1 MKTNPDHATS
11 VTTSSCDPET
21 WLLAQGYRFA
31 GVVSGLRSEPNRR
44 DVGVIISESPASAA
58 GVFTLNRVAAAPVQ
72 VSRKRVPSSD
82 VRGIVCCSGNANA
95 CTGAQ
100 GREDA
105 ELMATT
111 LACQLNLHG
120 DSILIASTGIIG
132 RPLPMSI
139 VGAGIVKAAAAV
151 ADTPQALCDF
161 AHSILT
167 TDTVIKVATLEV
179 NLHGTPIRFTGVAKG
194 AAMIGPNM
202 ATMLGFILTDATIA
216 PSLLQEAL
224 GRAVDRTFNCISVEG
239 HMSTNDT
246 VFALANGAAGGVP
259 ITGHGIYFQQFEQD
273 LTRVCS
279 QLARAIAEDAEGA
292 THVVEIIVEGAHS
305 EADARQIAKTVAES
319 ALVKTALFGAD
330 PNWGRIVSAAGYS
343 GVDFK
348 EEELS
353 LTIGPYLLYD
363 KGTPVEFDEAE
374 VSKFIKAN
382 RHLTV
387 TLTFT
392 QGNARC
398 QFWTCDLTHDYVKLN
413 AEYTT

>member
-1 MKTNPDHATS
+1 MLDHATS
-11 VTTSSCDPET
+11 VITTTTDPST
-21 WLLAQGYRFA
+21 WMIAKGYRFA
-31 GVVSGLRSEPNRR
+31 GIVGGLRSEPGRR
-44 DVGVIISESPASAA
+44 DIGAIISDNYCSAA

-72 VSRKRVPSSD
+72 VSRKRVPSAEIK
-82 VRGIVCCSGNANA
+82 GIVCCSGNANA

-100 GREDA
+100 GVQDA
-105 ELMATT
+105 ELMAVT
-111 LACQLNLHG
+111 LG
-120 DSILIASTGIIG
+120 SSSGSSGEEILIASTGIIG
-132 RPLPMSI
+132 RPMPMSI
-139 VGAGIVKAAAAV
+139 VGAGVVKAAAALRSD
-151 ADTPQALCDF
+151 ADALNDF

-179 NLHGTPIRFTGVAKG
+179 NLHGTPVRFTGIAKG

-202 ATMLGFILTDATIA
+202 ATMLGFILTDAAIA

-246 VFALANGAAGGVP
+246 VFALANGAAGGQP
-259 ITGHGIYFQQFEQD
+259 IIGHGQYFQQFEND
-273 LTRVCS
+273 LTRVCG

-292 THVVEIIVEGAHS
+292 THLVELTVEGAHS

-343 GVDFK
+343 GVCF
-348 EEELS
+348 EEKELS
-353 LTIGPYLLYD
+353 LHLGPYLLYD
-363 KGTPVEFDEAE
+363 QGTPVEFNEAE
-374 VSKFIKAN
+374 VSRYLKENKHITA
-382 RHLTV
+382 RL
-387 TLTFT
+387 TLT
-392 QGNARC
+392 QGSARC
-398 QFWTCDLTHDYVKLN
+398 HFWTCDLTHDYVKLN